1 MDATRFSPSSLRAE
15 MSTVF
20 QDFGRY
26 QMTVRENIALGRVE
40 SVADDAGLSEAVDRA
55 GADEFI
61 ELLPKGYENMLGRWF
76 EGGRELSG
84 GQWQRIAL
92 ARLYFRGG
100 SVLIFDEP
108 TSALDADAEF
118 EVIETLRAQ
127 SQGRITII
135 VSHRFSTVRMAE
147 RIVVLQGG
155 RIIENGSHDELL
167 DGNGVYARM
176 FLKQARG
183 YLDGYDEL
191 DPAVQ

>member
-1 MDATRFSPSSLRAE
+1 
-15 MSTVF
+15 
-20 QDFGRY
+20 
-26 QMTVRENIALGRVE
+26 VRENLALGRVE
-40 SVADDAGLSEAVDRA
+40 SVADDGALDEAVDRA
-55 GADEFI
+55 GAEEFI
-61 ELLPKGYENMLGRWF
+61 EALPEGYDNMLGRWF

-127 SQGRITII
+127 ARDRITII

-147 RIVVLQGG
+147 RIVVLQRGH
-155 RIIENGSHDELL
+155 IIENGSHDELL
-167 DGNGVYARM
+167 ELHGVYARM

-183 YLDGYDEL
+183 YLDG
-191 DPAVQ
+191 